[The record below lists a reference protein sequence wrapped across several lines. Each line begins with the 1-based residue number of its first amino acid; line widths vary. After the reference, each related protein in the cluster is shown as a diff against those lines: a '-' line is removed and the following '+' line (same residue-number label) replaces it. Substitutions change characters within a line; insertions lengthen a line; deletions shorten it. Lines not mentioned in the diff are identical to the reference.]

1 MVRLICRA
9 ISVCVLQFL
18 CLIALSPAQA
28 ADSAN
33 RQSGA
38 MPGYRFQSGGWTYVH
53 LEGTPAEIGFQHGQ
67 LLSAEIEDMVGV
79 VKLESTHDTKRDW
92 EFFRE
97 AGRKMFWPQID
108 LEYRQELE
116 GIAKGVRSKGVKLDV
131 WDIVALNG
139 GIELPQ
145 YYVPWLNK
153 HDKSQSAAN
162 PPHILPSGR
171 CSAFIA
177 TGSYTKGG
185 KIVIAH
191 NNWAPYAEGSRWT
204 VIFDIQPAHGHR
216 ILMDGEP
223 GVITSQDDFGVNDA
237 GIMITETTIT
247 QFIGWNP
254 DGKPEFVRSRKALQY
269 AGSIDEYASIIKDG
283 NNGGYANDWLIGDR
297 KTGEIAYLE
306 LGLKNTPLWRSKDG
320 YFVSTNFAR
329 DPQLIKDETDHFDLG
344 NLSSS
349 PNARRIAAERQIQQA
364 KGQIDVQMAEQFLSD
379 HADSFTGRVEA
390 DERSLCGHVDRAK
403 EGIPVFDWGPY
414 FPGGSVTGKVTDS
427 DLAGKLS
434 LIGHAG
440 HPCGEDFLAAPF
452 LVAHPEYGYLKPIL
466 KDMKSGPWTTF
477 VAAEKQPSQTAAA
490 TASGVA
496 AATISRIESMTR
508 SGSSR

>member
-1 MVRLICRA
+1 MDTA
-9 ISVCVLQFL
+9 FK
-18 CLIALSPAQA
+18 
-28 ADSAN
+28 
-33 RQSGA
+33 G
-38 MPGYRFQSGGWTYVH
+38 GGWTYVH
-53 LEGTPAEIGFQHGQ
+53 LEGAPKEIGFQHGQ
-67 LLSAEIEDMVGV
+67 LLSAEIADMVAV
-79 VKLESTHDTKRDW
+79 VKLENTHDTKRDW

-97 AGRKMFWPQID
+97 TGPKMLWPHID
-108 LEYRQELE
+108 AEYQQELT
-116 GIAKGVRSKGVKLDV
+116 GIAMGVQSRGIRLDV

-139 GIELPQ
+139 FIELPQ

-153 HDKSQSAAN
+153 REHAAN
-162 PPHILPSGR
+162 EPHIVPSGR

-191 NNWAPYAEGSRWT
+191 NNWTTYAEGSRWT
-204 VIFDIQPAHGHR
+204 VIFDIQPENGHR
-216 ILMDGEP
+216 ILMDGAP

-237 GIMITETTIT
+237 GMMITETTIT

-269 AGSIDEYASIIKDG
+269 ASSIDEYASIIKDG

-297 KTGEIAYLE
+297 KTGEIGYLE
-306 LGLKNTPLWRSKDG
+306 LGLKNTPLWRTKDG

-329 DPQLIKDETDHFDLG
+329 DPQLIKDETDHFDLN

-349 PNARRIAAERQIQQA
+349 PNARRITAERQIQQA
-364 KGQIDVQMAEQFLSD
+364 KGRIDVQMAEEFLSD
-379 HADSFTGRVEA
+379 HADSFTGKAEA
-390 DERSLCGHVDRAK
+390 DGRSLCGHVDTVK
-403 EGIPVFDWGPY
+403 EGVPVFDWGPY

-434 LIGHAG
+434 LIAHAG

-452 LVAHPEYGYLKPIL
+452 LAAHPEYSYLKPL
-466 KDMKSGPWTTF
+466 LRDMKSGPWTTF
-477 VAAEKQPSQTAAA
+477 AAGEKQPGQTAAA

-496 AATISRIESMTR
+496 ATTISRIESMTR